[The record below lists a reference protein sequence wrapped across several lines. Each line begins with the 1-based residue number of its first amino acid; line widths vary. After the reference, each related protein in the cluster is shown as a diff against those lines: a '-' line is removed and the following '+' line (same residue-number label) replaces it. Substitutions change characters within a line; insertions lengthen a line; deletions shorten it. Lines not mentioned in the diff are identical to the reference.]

1 MIALNEWK
9 HKDKR
14 SLADM
19 LPYGTMVD
27 NGILLCKDGALLAGW
42 KYSGSDTD
50 SSMPD
55 ELASVSCRVSNALKD
70 IGTGWALYVNA
81 MRSPARDYPQAE
93 RSAFPDKVTLAI
105 EVERR
110 GLFADHGGYVTDYTL
125 MISYRP
131 ERKAEKLKKF
141 AYDRHT
147 PEHQKNELEK
157 GLTLFKKKLVE
168 LEETLGTVID
178 MERLMDIKVQTEN
191 SSVRTSDLLSCLREY
206 ITTEKMPVV
215 LPDTPVYLDTLLSG
229 ADLFGG
235 LRPQIGQQ
243 HLNIL
248 SIDGLPAESCPAML
262 ASLDTLSVTYRFSTR
277 FILLDQFDALT
288 EIDNYRKTWNQLKF
302 KFMDA
307 MFSNPNARM
316 NRDAEIMTEDAE
328 QAGTNVQGGIVGSG
342 FYTATII
349 LHDRDKEEL
358 EEKTAILRQEIT
370 RLGFGCRL
378 EEANALE
385 AWFGSHPG
393 NTYANVRRPLI
404 NTLNLADFLP
414 LSSVW
419 TGRDNNP
426 CPYYPPASPP
436 LMFCSTAGFTPFR
449 FNLHVGDIG
458 HTLIFGPTGAGKS
471 TLLGLISAQFRR
483 YKQATIYAFDKG
495 MSMYPLC
502 SGAGGTHYEVAGDDS
517 ALAFCPLQ
525 QLDSNSD
532 KSWAADWI
540 ATCCTMQELKILPEH
555 RSAIHDALNL
565 LQENPVTLRS
575 LTDFYHTVQN
585 NEVKE
590 AIQHYTIS
598 GAMGRLLDATKDN
611 LGLAS
616 FTVFEI
622 EELMNLG
629 DKNLIPVLLY
639 IFRRIE
645 KSFSGQP
652 SLLIL
657 DEAWIMLGHP
667 VFREKIREW
676 LKVLRKANCAVVLA
690 TQSLSDAKQS
700 GIMDVL
706 AESCP
711 TKILLPNV
719 TARQDTQRD
728 LYYGLGLNSAQIE
741 IVARA
746 IPKSEYYVMSSEGN
760 RRINLALDKVAL
772 SFVGASD
779 KESLARIKK
788 LESKHGADWPGIWM
802 KERM

>member
-1 MIALNEWK
+1 MIGLMEWK

-19 LPYGTMVD
+19 LPYGAMVD

-42 KYSGSDTD
+42 KYSGNDTA
-50 SSMPD
+50 SSMPE
-55 ELASVSCRVSNALKD
+55 ELAAVSSRVSNALKD
-70 IGTGWALYVNA
+70 IGTGWSLYVNA
-81 MRSPARDYPQAE
+81 VRSSAQDYPQAE
-93 RSAFPDKVTLAI
+93 RSAFPDKVTQAI
-105 EVERR
+105 EAERR
-110 GLFADHGGYVTDYTL
+110 STFADHGGYVTDYTL

-131 ERKAEKLKKF
+131 ERKAEKLKKI

-147 PEHQKNELEK
+147 PEQQRNDLEK
-157 GLTLFKKKLVE
+157 GLILFNKKLVE
-168 LEETLGTVID
+168 LEETLGTVLD
-178 MERLMDIKVQTEN
+178 MKRLMDVEVPTED
-191 SSVRTSDLLSCLREY
+191 SSVCISELLSCLREY
-206 ITTEKMPVV
+206 ITTERMSVT
-215 LPDTPVYLDTLLSG
+215 LPDTPVYLDSLLSG
-229 ADLFGG
+229 ADLLGG
-235 LRPQIGQQ
+235 IQPQIGNQ
-243 HLNIL
+243 HLAVL
-248 SIDGLPAESCPAML
+248 SIEGLPAQSCPAMF
-262 ASLDTLSVTYRFSTR
+262 AKLDTLSVAYRFSTR
-277 FILLDQFDALT
+277 FILLDQFDALS

-302 KFMDA
+302 KFMDV
-307 MFSNPNARM
+307 MFNNPRARM
-316 NRDAEIMTEDAE
+316 NRDAAIMTEDAE
-328 QAGTNVQGGIVGSG
+328 QAATDVQGGVVGSG

-349 LHDRDKEEL
+349 LHDSEKENL
-358 EEKTAILRQEIT
+358 EEKASILRQEIKK
-370 RLGFGCRL
+370 LGFGCRL

-393 NTYANVRRPLI
+393 NIYANVRRPLI

-414 LSSVW
+414 LSSIW
-419 TGRDNNP
+419 TGRDDNP
-426 CPYYPPASPP
+426 CPFYPPASPP

-449 FNLHVGDIG
+449 LNLHVGDIG

-471 TLLGLISAQFRR
+471 TLLGLIAAQFRR
-483 YKQATIYAFDKG
+483 YQQATIYAFDKG

-502 SGAGGTHYEVAGDDS
+502 SGAGGTHYEVAGDNS
-517 ALAFCPLQ
+517 TLAFCPLQ
-525 QLDSNSD
+525 QLDSDSD
-532 KSWAADWI
+532 KSWAADWL
-540 ATCCTMQELKILPEH
+540 ATCCIMQGLEILPEH
-555 RSAIHDALNL
+555 RSAIHDALVL
-565 LQENPVTLRS
+565 LQEKPKKLRS

-598 GAMGRLLDATKDN
+598 GAMGRLLDATEDN

-645 KSFSGQP
+645 KSFNGQP

-657 DEAWIMLGHP
+657 DEAWVMLGHP

-700 GIMDVL
+700 GIIDVL

-728 LYYGLGLNSAQIE
+728 LYFELGLNSAQVE
-741 IVARA
+741 IVAA
-746 IPKSEYYVMSSEGN
+746 ATPKREYYVMSSEGN
-760 RRINLALDKVAL
+760 RLVNLALGNVAL

-779 KESLARIKK
+779 KESIARIKK
-788 LESKHGADWPGIWM
+788 LEAKHGTDWPGVWM
-802 KERM
+802 RERM